1 MAAAIN
7 NSLGSLLTN
16 TYSSF
21 PTFNAT
27 GEDLCESYYK
37 FATCAIPVVGTDL
50 AGSKYRMVRVSSAD
64 IPVEVKFSST
74 ALTGG
79 ALSVGLYTANSTGTG
94 AVVSV
99 ALFAT
104 SISAASA
111 VVNVDERYNNLAT
124 STMGQRIWQLLGL
137 ASDPGLYYDLVYTST
152 TGATAAGTLS
162 CQYTFT
168 R

>member
-1 MAAAIN
+1 MIPS
-7 NSLGSLLTN
+7 NSIGRTPMRNVATL
-16 TYSSF
+16 
-21 PTFNAT
+21 NA
-27 GEDLCESYYK
+27 
-37 FATCAIPVVGTDL
+37 
-50 AGSKYRMVRVSSAD
+50 
-64 IPVEVKFSST
+64 
-74 ALTGG
+74 
-79 ALSVGLYTANSTGTG
+79 TGTG

-137 ASDPGLYYDLVYTST
+137 TTDPLLYYDLTFTST
-152 TGATAAGTLS
+152 TAATAAGTLS
-162 CQYTFT
+162 CQYSFT